1 MIIEQIP
8 LENGTAIGLKFDMGN
23 APLLV
28 VKADKG
34 FVMCGYLDTEIAER
48 LGDVAAKV
56 RGVDD
61 LEDVLHAEVI
71 DVTGHAK
78 ALGVKP
84 GMKGH
89 EALELMF

>member
-8 LENGTAIGLKFDMGN
+8 LENGMAIGLKFDMGN

-28 VKADKG
+28 IKADRG
-34 FVMCGYLDTEIAER
+34 FVMCGYLDTDIAER

-56 RGVDD
+56 RGVNN

>member
-8 LENGTAIGLKFDMGN
+8 LENGTAIGLKLEMQN

-28 VKADKG
+28 IRADKG
-34 FVMCGYLDTEIAER
+34 FVMCGYLDTEMANK

-56 RGVDD
+56 RGVNNF
-61 LEDVLHAEVI
+61 EDVLHAEVL
-71 DVTGHAK
+71 DVTNHAK
-78 ALGVKP
+78 AIGIKA

>member
-23 APLLV
+23 ATLLV
-28 VKADKG
+28 IKADKG

-56 RGVDD
+56 RGVNE
-61 LEDVLHAEVI
+61 LKDVLHTEVI
-71 DVTGHAK
+71 YVTGHAK

>member
-28 VKADKG
+28 IKADKG

>member
-8 LENGTAIGLKFDMGN
+8 LENGTAIGLKFEMQN

-28 VKADKG
+28 IKAEKG
-34 FVMCGYLDTEIAER
+34 FVMCGYLDTEIANR

-56 RGVDD
+56 RGVNTF
-61 LEDVLHAEVI
+61 EDVLHAEVL
-71 DVTGHAK
+71 DVTDHAK
-78 ALGVKP
+78 ALGVKA

>member
-1 MIIEQIP
+1 MIIEQVP
-8 LENGTAIGLKFDMGN
+8 LENGTAIGLKFEMQN

-28 VKADKG
+28 IRADKG
-34 FVMCGYLDTEIAER
+34 FVMCGYLDTEIADK

-56 RGVDD
+56 RGVNNF
-61 LEDVLHAEVI
+61 EDVLHAEVL
-71 DVTGHAK
+71 DVTKHAK
-78 ALGVKP
+78 ALGVKA